1 MRFLER
7 YGCAADARRRSDV
20 TNSLGVTRDDLRKH
34 HFSVISGLQES
45 GLSRATVHELML
57 PPRQKK
63 RTSKW
68 YRGLVRAREGAK
80 CNDLPQNTLEDSH
93 ICSSEVKLATKFGA
107 KHDDKVATL
116 SVDDMNKLY
125 IEVPAVN
132 RYHQLRH
139 FFISGDGPI
148 FPGRD
153 FPCSDNRQQD
163 CTIRLLTTRRTA
175 LRRSSGA
182 DHRCADSHHHR
193 VQQVGEEV
201 AENSRVCTLRRR
213 QLSPISASRV
223 TEYYSQG
230 LSA

>member
-1 MRFLER
+1 MYCDDRICRIGRPVKYHQFPQLVTETMGFLER

-34 HFSVISGLQES
+34 LFSVISGLQES

-80 CNDLPQNTLEDSH
+80 CNDLPQNTHGDSH
-93 ICSSEVKLATKFGA
+93 ICSSEVKLATKLGA

-116 SVDDMNKLY
+116 TVDDMNKLY

-139 FFISGDGPI
+139 FFISGDGPN
-148 FPGRD
+148 FPGRAVTAGNKIARSGYM
-153 FPCSDNRQQD
+153 F
-163 CTIRLLTTRRTA
+163 LTTRRIC
-175 LRRSSGA
+175 SSSEVV
-182 DHRCADSHHHR
+182 RC
-193 VQQVGEEV
+193 
-201 AENSRVCTLRRR
+201 
-213 QLSPISASRV
+213 
-223 TEYYSQG
+223 
-230 LSA
+230 